1 MIDVELLPLHPVFI
15 FLSLGVHS
23 VLRHQLERHEEERA
37 EEKTNLT
44 SKCEKL
50 QLSQLQQQKRE
61 TAEEGG
67 TTPHRAAESTVQT
80 DPEEAGATANSGT
93 DSSSDTTR
101 RLDYWKKIF
110 FVMLQELSQTKKPSR
125 TITLI

>member
-1 MIDVELLPLHPVFI
+1 METLSKIIVSTSVRNVFY
-15 FLSLGVHS
+15 L
-23 VLRHQLERHEEERA
+23 
-37 EEKTNLT
+37 
-44 SKCEKL
+44 
-50 QLSQLQQQKRE
+50 KRE